1 MYLKIETVTSSKNC
15 NVAKI
20 GGFYGKKS
28 ETIYYIHPDF
38 YYLKDFLP
46 FQLLRTDNT
55 SLFKNDPIFQK
66 LFDAD
71 TALLPETTV
80 KVKLT
85 SGDRAILEE
94 FSTLAILNGV
104 KKRYLVLQYYS
115 RFKDPTIFFK
125 IEYDIWCDY
134 SGNNARS
141 SCAQIANNC

>member
-38 YYLKDFLP
+38 RISYPFNCFEQIIHHYLKMIP
-46 FQLLRTDNT
+46 
-55 SLFKNDPIFQK
+55 SFKSCLTQTPH
-66 LFDAD
+66 
-71 TALLPETTV
+71 V

-94 FSTLAILNGV
+94 FST
-104 KKRYLVLQYYS
+104 R
-115 RFKDPTIFFK
+115 
-125 IEYDIWCDY
+125 C
-134 SGNNARS
+134 
-141 SCAQIANNC
+141 